1 MAAAP
6 GGIKGYTRTVRHFS
20 SDMRLY
26 ISFTIIGYLN
36 IGVFQVLYNLYL
48 NRIGLREDFIG
59 TFNAVNTIAIA
70 GAALAI
76 GPIVNRYGPW
86 ICVAYGFAAFCLT
99 SVGLALSSNTLIL
112 LLFAA
117 LQGIAVSFFSNPT
130 MLIVIEYTTDETRQH
145 ASAIVYSSQAL
156 AGTLGNLGG
165 GLLPK
170 LIATLAPALTTG
182 SIGSYRATLM
192 VGVVVAGLALIPL
205 LRMRRVGGT
214 LHGEMAGV
222 RRQTPVEARKKPG
235 TRRADFSV
243 FIISGGLLA
252 VASGAVIPFY
262 NVFLK
267 RLGAST
273 QTVGYIYAVA
283 ALVAAV
289 VGLTGPVV
297 SAKFGALRTVGV
309 LRLSPLPFFVALIFV
324 PHLAIAIP
332 AHVLRVTSINMSWPI
347 DSTFIADLLPARQ
360 RAYVFSIRS
369 VLWNAGWAITS
380 IIAGRII
387 RATDSYATVF
397 VIYCVFLVLS
407 IGMFQV
413 YFQRRVAE
421 RTREAA
427 AAAAQLSRA
436 SGS

>member
-6 GGIKGYTRTVRHFS
+6 RGIRGYARTVRLFNT
-20 SDMRLY
+20 DMRRY

-48 NRIGLREDFIG
+48 NRIGLHEDFIG

-70 GAALAI
+70 GAALTI

-99 SVGLALSSNTLIL
+99 SAGLALSGNTFVL
-112 LLFAA
+112 LVFAA

-170 LIATLAPALTTG
+170 VIAALAPALAAG

-192 VGVVVAGLALIPL
+192 VGVVVAALALIPL
-205 LRMRRVGGT
+205 LRMRRMGGAPR
-214 LHGEMAGV
+214 GEMAGV
-222 RRQTPVEARKKPG
+222 RRQTPVEARKQPG
-235 TRRADFSV
+235 SRRADFSI

-252 VASGAVIPFY
+252 IASGAVIPFY

-273 QTVGYIYAVA
+273 QAVGYIYAVA

-309 LRLSPLPFFVALIFV
+309 LRLSPLPFFIALIFV

-332 AHVLRVTSINMSWPI
+332 AHAFRVTSINMSWPI

-397 VIYCVFLVLS
+397 VIYSVFLVLS
-407 IGMFQV
+407 IGMFQI
-413 YFQRRVAE
+413 YFQKRVAE
-421 RTREAA
+421 RAREAA
-427 AAAAQLSRA
+427 AAVQPSRA
-436 SGS
+436 